1 MQTLRNTPTDRKNI
15 GLSKLVYALRQ
26 ELDIYCL
33 IGVNIDSLVN
43 QNQKGIGKKF
53 FSFLRN
59 LAISSI
65 TLSICKIYEEE
76 RKNKKGYTKYELNSI
91 CGVINHLC
99 KESPT
104 PLNDSKF
111 KGFIQKYN
119 GLSVYGSATDAL
131 KLTFDNFRHKYKDE
145 LDRFKTFRDKYAA
158 HSEYGFPGGTLPS
171 YDVMEKLFSFGA
183 DFYELVSETF
193 VSDPSVQIIP
203 FDLKAGRPVKSSL
216 KRLLQKL
223 GFQDI
228 KTDM

>member
-1 MQTLRNTPTDRKNI
+1 MQSLINTPTDRKNI

-33 IGVNIDSLVN
+33 IGANVDSLFNKN
-43 QNQKGIGKKF
+43 QSGIGKNF
-53 FSFLRN
+53 FSRLLN

-76 RKNKKGYTKYELNSI
+76 EKNKKGYTKYELNSI

-99 KESPT
+99 KKSPT
-104 PLNDSKF
+104 PLNASKF
-111 KGFIQKYN
+111 NDFIQKYN
-119 GLSVYGSATDAL
+119 GPSAGGSPMDAL
-131 KLTFDNFRHKYKDE
+131 TLTFDNFRNEYKDE

-158 HSEYGFPGGTLPS
+158 HSEYGFSPKDLPS
-171 YDVMEKLFSFGA
+171 FDVKEKLLLFGA
-183 DFYELVSETF
+183 DFCELVYEQF
-193 VSDPSVQIIP
+193 VWGGIDN
-203 FDLKAGRPVKSSL
+203 LTGRDVKSSL
-216 KRLLQKL
+216 KRLLQEL